1 MTAPVILGDYV
12 VVGDVEGYLY
22 WLDRTDGTIKAMQ
35 QLDSSGLYA
44 APLVEGD
51 TLYVQSRDGKLY
63 ALKRP

>member
-1 MTAPVILGDYV
+1 
-12 VVGDVEGYLY
+12 VGDVEGYLY

-44 APLVEGD
+44 APLVDGE